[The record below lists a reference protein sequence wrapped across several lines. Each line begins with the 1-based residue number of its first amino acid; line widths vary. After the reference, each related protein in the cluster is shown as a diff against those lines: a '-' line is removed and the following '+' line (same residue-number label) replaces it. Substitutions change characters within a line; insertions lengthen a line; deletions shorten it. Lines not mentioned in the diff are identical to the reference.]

1 MSKVKIEIKSWFSGD
16 VLFEYESDNATMKKA
31 VEAAVD
37 GSADLRDADL
47 SGANLRD
54 ADLRDANLRDAN
66 LSGADLR
73 DADLRDANLRDAD
86 LRDANLRDANLSGA
100 DLRDANLSG
109 ADLRDA
115 DLRDANLRD
124 ADLRDANLSGA
135 DLRDANLSGAAIYYS
150 DGNFDVNYRRGYF
163 LSLTN
168 LEEIETEM
176 HHDVKSCRRWSFTW
190 KNVLRIKSWKL
201 KPAAGSFEAVA
212 KNASAASK
220 AIADGA
226 KSQGTDEKCAQSE
239 TPEIEVGDRVAFKHG
254 DEPAEALCGDV
265 IATKGSEA
273 VVEVSQLL
281 GRRAFILPFDKLIV
295 IPPKAQ
301 EQSNG

>member
-37 GSADLRDADL
+37 DNADL
-47 SGANLRD
+47 SGANL
-54 ADLRDANLRDAN
+54 
-66 LSGADLR
+66 SGADLSG
-73 DADLRDANLRDAD
+73 
-86 LRDANLRDANLSGA
+86 ANLSDA

-109 ADLRDA
+109 ADLS
-115 DLRDANLRD
+115 DANLSG
-124 ADLRDANLSGA
+124 ADLSGADLSGA

-220 AIADGA
+220 AIADGV
-226 KSQGTDEKCAQSE
+226 KEQSNDEKCVQSE
-239 TPEIEVGDRVAFKHG
+239 TPGVKVGDKVAFKHG

-265 IATKGSEA
+265 IAIKGSEA
-273 VVEVSQLL
+273 VVEVKQLL
-281 GRRAFILPFDKLIV
+281 GYQAFILPFDKLIV

-301 EQSNG
+301 EQSND

>member
-31 VEAAVD
+31 VEAAID
-37 GSADLRDADL
+37 GNADLSDADLSDADLSDADLSGADLSGANLSGADLSDADL
-47 SGANLRD
+47 SGANLSG
-54 ADLRDANLRDAN
+54 AD
-66 LSGADLR
+66 LSGADLS
-73 DADLRDANLRDAD
+73 DADLSDAD
-86 LRDANLRDANLSGA
+86 LSGA
-100 DLRDANLSG
+100 D
-109 ADLRDA
+109 
-115 DLRDANLRD
+115 
-124 ADLRDANLSGA
+124 
-135 DLRDANLSGAAIYYS
+135 LSGAAIYYS

-226 KSQGTDEKCAQSE
+226 KEQSNDEKIAQSE
-239 TPEIEVGDRVAFKHG
+239 TPEVKVGDRVAFKHG
-254 DEPAEALCGDV
+254 DKPTEALCGDV
-265 IATKGSEA
+265 IAIKGSEA
-273 VVEVSQLL
+273 VVEVKQLL
-281 GRRAFILPFDKLIV
+281 GCQAFILPFDKLII
-295 IPPKAQ
+295 IPPKTQ
-301 EQSNG
+301 EQSND

>member
-37 GSADLRDADL
+37 D
-47 SGANLRD
+47 N
-54 ADLRDANLRDAN
+54 
-66 LSGADLR
+66 ADLR
-73 DADLRDANLRDAD
+73 DADLRDAD
-86 LRDANLRDANLSGA
+86 LRDA

-115 DLRDANLRD
+115 DLRDANLSG
-124 ADLRDANLSGA
+124 ADLSGADLSGA
-135 DLRDANLSGAAIYYS
+135 DLRDADLRDADLRDADLRDADLRDAAIYYS

-201 KPAAGSFEAVA
+201 KPAAGSF
-212 KNASAASK
+212 
-220 AIADGA
+220 
-226 KSQGTDEKCAQSE
+226 
-239 TPEIEVGDRVAFKHG
+239 
-254 DEPAEALCGDV
+254 
-265 IATKGSEA
+265 
-273 VVEVSQLL
+273 
-281 GRRAFILPFDKLIV
+281 
-295 IPPKAQ
+295 
-301 EQSNG
+301 

>member
-37 GSADLRDADL
+37 GSADLSGADLRDADL

-54 ADLRDANLRDAN
+54 ADLRDADLSGAN
-66 LSGADLR
+66 LSGADLSG
-73 DADLRDANLRDAD
+73 ANLRDAD
-86 LRDANLRDANLSGA
+86 LSGA
-100 DLRDANLSG
+100 DLSG
-109 ADLRDA
+109 
-115 DLRDANLRD
+115 ANLRD
-124 ADLRDANLSGA
+124 AD
-135 DLRDANLSGAAIYYS
+135 LSGAAIYYS

-212 KNASAASK
+212 KNASAASQ
-220 AIADGA
+220 AIADGV
-226 KSQGTDEKCAQSE
+226 KYQSNDDKCAQSE
-239 TPEIEVGDRVAFKHG
+239 TPGVKVGDRVAFKHG

-265 IATKGSEA
+265 IAIKGSEA
-273 VVEVSQLL
+273 VVEVKQLL
-281 GRRAFILPFDKLIV
+281 GCQAFILPFDKLIV
-295 IPPKAQ
+295 IPPKTQ
-301 EQSNG
+301 EQSND

>member
-16 VLFEYESDNATMKKA
+16 ILFEYESDNATMKKA

-37 GSADLRDADL
+37 DN
-47 SGANLRD
+47 ANLRD
-54 ADLRDANLRDAN
+54 
-66 LSGADLR
+66 ADLR

-86 LRDANLRDANLSGA
+86 LSGA
-100 DLRDANLSG
+100 D
-109 ADLRDA
+109 
-115 DLRDANLRD
+115 LRD

-135 DLRDANLSGAAIYYS
+135 DLRDADLSGADLRDAAIYYS

-212 KNASAASK
+212 KNVSAASK
-220 AIADGA
+220 AIADGV
-226 KSQGTDEKCAQSE
+226 KEQSNDEKCAQSE

-254 DEPAEALCGDV
+254 DEPIEALCGDV
-265 IATKGSEA
+265 IAIKGSEA
-273 VVEVSQLL
+273 VVEVKQLL
-281 GRRAFILPFDKLIV
+281 GCQAFILPFDDLIV
-295 IPPKAQ
+295 IPPKSQ
-301 EQSNG
+301 EQSND

>member
-37 GSADLRDADL
+37 DNANLSDADLRGADLSDANLSDADL
-47 SGANLRD
+47 SDANLSDADLSDANLRGANLSDANLRGANLSD
-54 ADLRDANLRDAN
+54 ADLRGANLSDANLRGAN
-66 LSGADLR
+66 LSD
-73 DADLRDANLRDAD
+73 
-86 LRDANLRDANLSGA
+86 
-100 DLRDANLSG
+100 
-109 ADLRDA
+109 
-115 DLRDANLRD
+115 
-124 ADLRDANLSGA
+124 
-135 DLRDANLSGAAIYYS
+135 AAIYYS

-190 KNVLRIKSWKL
+190 KNVLKIKSWKL
-201 KPAAGSFEAVA
+201 KPAAGSFEAIA

-254 DEPAEALCGDV
+254 DEPIEALCGDV
-265 IATKGSEA
+265 IAIKGSEA
-273 VVEVSQLL
+273 VVEVKQLL
-281 GRRAFILPFDKLIV
+281 GRQAFILPFDDLIV
-295 IPPKAQ
+295 IPPKSQ
-301 EQSNG
+301 EQSND

>member
-37 GSADLRDADL
+37 DNADLRDASLRDADLRDADLSGADL

-54 ADLRDANLRDAN
+54 ADLSGADLSGAD

-73 DADLRDANLRDAD
+73 DASLRDAD
-86 LRDANLRDANLSGA
+86 LSGA
-100 DLRDANLSG
+100 D
-109 ADLRDA
+109 
-115 DLRDANLRD
+115 
-124 ADLRDANLSGA
+124 
-135 DLRDANLSGAAIYYS
+135 LSGAAIYYS
-150 DGNFDVNYRRGYF
+150 DNSFDVNYRRGYL

-212 KNASAASK
+212 KNVSAASK

-226 KSQGTDEKCAQSE
+226 KEQSNDEKCAQFE

-254 DEPAEALCGDV
+254 DEPTEALCGDV
-265 IATKGSEA
+265 IATKDSEA
-273 VVEVSQLL
+273 VVEVKQLL
-281 GRRAFILPFDKLIV
+281 GCQAFILPFDKLIV
-295 IPPKAQ
+295 IPPKTQ
-301 EQSNG
+301 E

>member
-16 VLFEYESDNATMKKA
+16 VLFEYESDNATIKKA

-37 GSADLRDADL
+37 D
-47 SGANLRD
+47 
-54 ADLRDANLRDAN
+54 
-66 LSGADLR
+66 
-73 DADLRDANLRDAD
+73 
-86 LRDANLRDANLSGA
+86 DANLSGA
-100 DLRDANLSG
+100 DLRDANLSDANLSG
-109 ADLRDA
+109 ADLRGADLSGA
-115 DLRDANLRD
+115 DLRDANLRG
-124 ADLRDANLSGA
+124 ADLSGA
-135 DLRDANLSGAAIYYS
+135 DLRDANLSDANLRDADLSDANLRGADLRDADLRDAAIYYS

-190 KNVLRIKSWKL
+190 KNVLKIKSWKL

-212 KNASAASK
+212 KNVSAASK

-226 KSQGTDEKCAQSE
+226 KSQADEKCTQSE

-254 DEPAEALCGDV
+254 DEPTEALCGDV

-273 VVEVSQLL
+273 VVEVDQLL
-281 GRRAFILPFDKLIV
+281 GYRAFILSFDKLIV
-295 IPPKAQ
+295 IPPKTQ
-301 EQSNG
+301 EQSND

>member
-37 GSADLRDADL
+37 DN
-47 SGANLRD
+47 ANLRD
-54 ADLRDANLRDAN
+54 AD

-86 LRDANLRDANLSGA
+86 LSGANLSGA
-100 DLRDANLSG
+100 D
-109 ADLRDA
+109 
-115 DLRDANLRD
+115 
-124 ADLRDANLSGA
+124 
-135 DLRDANLSGAAIYYS
+135 LSGAAIYYS

-201 KPAAGSFEAVA
+201 KPAAGSFEAIA
-212 KNASAASK
+212 KNASAAAK
-220 AIADGA
+220 AIADGV
-226 KSQGTDEKCAQSE
+226 KSQSNDEKCAQSE
-239 TPEIEVGDRVAFKHG
+239 TPGVKVGDRVAFKYG
-254 DEPAEALCGDV
+254 DEPTEALCGDV

-295 IPPKAQ
+295 IPPKSQ
-301 EQSNG
+301 EQSND

>member
-37 GSADLRDADL
+37 DNANLRGADLRGANLRGADLSDANLRGADLSDADL
-47 SGANLRD
+47 SDANLRGADLRGANLRG
-54 ADLRDANLRDAN
+54 ADLSDANLR
-66 LSGADLR
+66 GADLR
-73 DADLRDANLRDAD
+73 GANLSDADLSDANLR
-86 LRDANLRDANLSGA
+86 GA
-100 DLRDANLSG
+100 DLSD
-109 ADLRDA
+109 
-115 DLRDANLRD
+115 
-124 ADLRDANLSGA
+124 
-135 DLRDANLSGAAIYYS
+135 AAIYYS

-190 KNVLRIKSWKL
+190 KNVLKIKSWKL

-226 KSQGTDEKCAQSE
+226 KTQGNDEKCAQSE
-239 TPEIEVGDRVAFKHG
+239 TPGVKVGDRVAFKHG
-254 DEPAEALCGDV
+254 DEPTEALCGDV
-265 IATKGSEA
+265 IAIKGSEA
-273 VVEVSQLL
+273 VVEVKQLL
-281 GRRAFILPFDKLIV
+281 GCQAFILPFDDLIV
-295 IPPKAQ
+295 IPPKTQ
-301 EQSNG
+301 EQSND

>member
-37 GSADLRDADL
+37 D
-47 SGANLRD
+47 N

-66 LSGADLR
+66 LRDADLRDADLRDADLSGADLR
-73 DADLRDANLRDAD
+73 DADLRDAD
-86 LRDANLRDANLSGA
+86 LRD
-100 DLRDANLSG
+100 

-115 DLRDANLRD
+115 DLRDAD
-124 ADLRDANLSGA
+124 LSGA
-135 DLRDANLSGAAIYYS
+135 DLSGAAIYYS

-201 KPAAGSFEAVA
+201 KPAAGSFEAIA

-220 AIADGA
+220 AIADGV
-226 KSQGTDEKCAQSE
+226 KEQSNDEKCAQSE
-239 TPEIEVGDRVAFKHG
+239 TPGVKVGDRVAFKHG

-273 VVEVSQLL
+273 IVEVSQLL
-281 GRRAFILPFDKLIV
+281 GRRAFILPFDELIV
-295 IPPKAQ
+295 IPPKTQ
-301 EQSNG
+301 EQSND

>member
-37 GSADLRDADL
+37 DNADLSGADLRDADL
-47 SGANLRD
+47 SGA
-54 ADLRDANLRDAN
+54 
-66 LSGADLR
+66 
-73 DADLRDANLRDAD
+73 
-86 LRDANLRDANLSGA
+86 
-100 DLRDANLSG
+100 
-109 ADLRDA
+109 
-115 DLRDANLRD
+115 
-124 ADLRDANLSGA
+124 
-135 DLRDANLSGAAIYYS
+135 AIYCS
-150 DGNFDVNYRRGYF
+150 DSNFDVNYRRGYF

-201 KPAAGSFEAVA
+201 KPVAGSFEAVA
-212 KNASAASK
+212 KNVSAASK
-220 AIADGA
+220 AIADGV
-226 KSQGTDEKCAQSE
+226 KEQSNDEKCAQSE
-239 TPEIEVGDRVAFKHG
+239 TPGVKVGDRVAFKHG

-281 GRRAFILPFDKLIV
+281 GRRTFILPFDKLIV
-295 IPPKAQ
+295 IPSKNTRAI
-301 EQSNG
+301 ERLRGL

>member
-16 VLFEYESDNATMKKA
+16 ILFEYESDNATMKKA

-37 GSADLRDADL
+37 DNADL
-47 SGANLRD
+47 SGANLSG
-54 ADLRDANLRDAN
+54 ADLRDAN
-66 LSGADLR
+66 LSGADLSG
-73 DADLRDANLRDAD
+73 ANLSGAD
-86 LRDANLRDANLSGA
+86 LRDANLSGA

-109 ADLRDA
+109 ADLSG
-115 DLRDANLRD
+115 
-124 ADLRDANLSGA
+124 ANLSGA
-135 DLRDANLSGAAIYYS
+135 DLSGAAIYCS

-176 HHDVKSCRRWSFTW
+176 YHDVKSCRRWSFTW

-226 KSQGTDEKCAQSE
+226 KEQSNDEKCAQSE
-239 TPEIEVGDRVAFKHG
+239 TPEIKVGDRVAFKHG

-265 IATKGSEA
+265 IAIKGSEA
-273 VVEVSQLL
+273 VVEVKQLL
-281 GRRAFILPFDKLIV
+281 GCQAFILPFDELIV
-295 IPPKAQ
+295 IPPKSQ
-301 EQSNG
+301 EQSND

>member
-16 VLFEYESDNATMKKA
+16 ILFEYESDNATMKKA
-31 VEAAVD
+31 VEAAID
-37 GSADLRDADL
+37 GNANLSGADLSGANLSGADLSGANLRDADL

-54 ADLRDANLRDAN
+54 ADLRDANLRDA
-66 LSGADLR
+66 D
-73 DADLRDANLRDAD
+73 LRDAD
-86 LRDANLRDANLSGA
+86 LRDANLRDANLSG
-100 DLRDANLSG
+100 
-109 ADLRDA
+109 
-115 DLRDANLRD
+115 
-124 ADLRDANLSGA
+124 
-135 DLRDANLSGAAIYYS
+135 ANLSGAAIYYS

-176 HHDVKSCRRWSFTW
+176 YHDVKSCRRWSFTW

-201 KPAAGSFEAVA
+201 KPAAGSFEAIA

-226 KSQGTDEKCAQSE
+226 KEQSNDEKCAQSE
-239 TPEIEVGDRVAFKHG
+239 TPEAKVGDRVAFKHG

-301 EQSNG
+301 E

>member
-31 VEAAVD
+31 VEAAID
-37 GSADLRDADL
+37 G
-47 SGANLRD
+47 N
-54 ADLRDANLRDAN
+54 AN
-66 LSGADLR
+66 LSG
-73 DADLRDANLRDAD
+73 AD

-100 DLRDANLSG
+100 DLRDANLRD
-109 ADLRDA
+109 ADLSGA

-124 ADLRDANLSGA
+124 ANLRDANL
-135 DLRDANLSGAAIYYS
+135 RDANLRDAAIYYS
-150 DGNFDVNYRRGYF
+150 DGNFDVNYRRGCF

-201 KPAAGSFEAVA
+201 KPAAGSFEAIA

-226 KSQGTDEKCAQSE
+226 KEQSDDDKCAQSE
-239 TPEIEVGDRVAFKHG
+239 TPGVKVGDRVAFKHG
-254 DEPAEALCGDV
+254 DEPIEALCGEV
-265 IATKGSEA
+265 IAIKGSEA
-273 VVEVSQLL
+273 VVEVKQLL
-281 GRRAFILPFDKLIV
+281 GCQAFILPFDKLIV

-301 EQSNG
+301 ERSND

>member
-1 MSKVKIEIKSWFSGD
+1 MSKVKIEIKSWISGD

-37 GSADLRDADL
+37 DNADL
-47 SGANLRD
+47 SG
-54 ADLRDANLRDAN
+54 ADLRDANL
-66 LSGADLR
+66 SG
-73 DADLRDANLRDAD
+73 ADLRDANLRDAD

-109 ADLRDA
+109 ADL
-115 DLRDANLRD
+115 
-124 ADLRDANLSGA
+124 SGA
-135 DLRDANLSGAAIYYS
+135 DLRDAAIYYS
-150 DGNFDVNYRRGYF
+150 DDNFDVNYRRGYF

-190 KNVLRIKSWKL
+190 KNVLKIKSWKL

-239 TPEIEVGDRVAFKHG
+239 TPEVKVGDRVAFRHG
-254 DEPAEALCGDV
+254 DEPTEALCGDV
-265 IATKGSEA
+265 IATKDSEA
-273 VVEVSQLL
+273 VVEVKQLL
-281 GRRAFILPFDKLIV
+281 GCQAFILPFDDLIV
-295 IPPKAQ
+295 IPPKTQ
-301 EQSNG
+301 E

>member
-37 GSADLRDADL
+37 DNANL

-54 ADLRDANLRDAN
+54 ADL
-66 LSGADLR
+66 SG
-73 DADLRDANLRDAD
+73 
-86 LRDANLRDANLSGA
+86 ANLRDANLSGA
-100 DLRDANLSG
+100 DLRDANLRDANLSG
-109 ADLRDA
+109 ANLSGA
-115 DLRDANLRD
+115 NLSGANLRD
-124 ADLRDANLSGA
+124 ADLSGA
-135 DLRDANLSGAAIYYS
+135 DLRDAAIYCS

-212 KNASAASK
+212 KNVSAASK

-226 KSQGTDEKCAQSE
+226 KEQSNDEKCAQSE
-239 TPEIEVGDRVAFKHG
+239 TPGVKAGDRVAFKHG
-254 DEPAEALCGDV
+254 DEPIEALCGDV
-265 IATKGSEA
+265 IAIKGSEA
-273 VVEVSQLL
+273 VVEVKQLL
-281 GRRAFILPFDKLIV
+281 GCQAFILPFDDLIV
-295 IPPKAQ
+295 IPPKSQ
-301 EQSNG
+301 EQSND

>member
-1 MSKVKIEIKSWFSGD
+1 MSKVKIEIKSWIHGG
-16 VLFEYESDNATMKKA
+16 VLFEYESENATMKKA

-37 GSADLRDADL
+37 D
-47 SGANLRD
+47 N
-54 ADLRDANLRDAN
+54 AN

-73 DADLRDANLRDAD
+73 DADL
-86 LRDANLRDANLSGA
+86 SGA
-100 DLRDANLSG
+100 DLRDA
-109 ADLRDA
+109 
-115 DLRDANLRD
+115 
-124 ADLRDANLSGA
+124 
-135 DLRDANLSGAAIYYS
+135 AIYYS
-150 DGNFDVNYRRGYF
+150 DDNFDVNYRRGYF

-190 KNVLRIKSWKL
+190 KNVLKIKSWKL

-220 AIADGA
+220 AIADSA
-226 KSQGTDEKCAQSE
+226 KTQGTDEKCAQSE

-254 DEPAEALCGDV
+254 DEPTEALCGDV

-273 VVEVSQLL
+273 VVEVDQLL
-281 GRRAFILPFDKLIV
+281 GCRAFILTFDKLIV
-295 IPPKAQ
+295 ISAKNARVI
-301 EQSNG
+301 ERLRGL

>member
-31 VEAAVD
+31 VEAAID
-37 GSADLRDADL
+37 GNANLSGANLRDADLSGANLRDADLSGANLRDADLRDADL

-54 ADLRDANLRDAN
+54 ADLRDADLSGAN
-66 LSGADLR
+66 LSGADL
-73 DADLRDANLRDAD
+73 
-86 LRDANLRDANLSGA
+86 SGA
-100 DLRDANLSG
+100 DLRD
-109 ADLRDA
+109 
-115 DLRDANLRD
+115 
-124 ADLRDANLSGA
+124 
-135 DLRDANLSGAAIYYS
+135 AAIYYS

-201 KPAAGSFEAVA
+201 KPAAGSFEAIA

-220 AIADGA
+220 AIADGV
-226 KSQGTDEKCAQSE
+226 KEQNNDEKCAQSE

-254 DEPAEALCGDV
+254 DEPTEALCGDV

-273 VVEVSQLL
+273 VVEVKQLL
-281 GRRAFILPFDKLIV
+281 GCQAFILPFDKLIV
-295 IPPKAQ
+295 IPPKTQ
-301 EQSNG
+301 E

>member
-16 VLFEYESDNATMKKA
+16 VLFEYESDNVTMKKA

-37 GSADLRDADL
+37 DNANLRDANLRDADLSGANLSGANLSGANLRDANL

-54 ADLRDANLRDAN
+54 ADLRDANLRDA
-66 LSGADLR
+66 D
-73 DADLRDANLRDAD
+73 
-86 LRDANLRDANLSGA
+86 
-100 DLRDANLSG
+100 
-109 ADLRDA
+109 
-115 DLRDANLRD
+115 
-124 ADLRDANLSGA
+124 
-135 DLRDANLSGAAIYYS
+135 LSGAAIYYS
-150 DGNFDVNYRRGYF
+150 DDNFDVNYRRGYF

-220 AIADGA
+220 AIADSA
-226 KSQGTDEKCAQSE
+226 KTQGTDEKCAQSE
-239 TPEIEVGDRVAFKHG
+239 IPEIEVGDRVAFKHG
-254 DEPAEALCGDV
+254 DEPTEALCGDV

-273 VVEVSQLL
+273 VVEVDQLL
-281 GRRAFILPFDKLIV
+281 GCRAFILTFDKLIV
-295 IPPKAQ
+295 IPPKTQ
-301 EQSNG
+301 E

>member
-37 GSADLRDADL
+37 DNANLRDADLRDADL
-47 SGANLRD
+47 SGADLRD
-54 ADLRDANLRDAN
+54 AD

-73 DADLRDANLRDAD
+73 DANLRDANLRDAD
-86 LRDANLRDANLSGA
+86 LRDANLRDANL
-100 DLRDANLSG
+100 
-109 ADLRDA
+109 RDA
-115 DLRDANLRD
+115 DLRDAD
-124 ADLRDANLSGA
+124 
-135 DLRDANLSGAAIYYS
+135 LSGAAIYYS

-168 LEEIETEM
+168 LEEIEAEM

-201 KPAAGSFEAVA
+201 KPAVGSFEAVA

-220 AIADGA
+220 AIADSA
-226 KSQGTDEKCAQSE
+226 KTQGTDEKCAQSE
-239 TPEIEVGDRVAFKHG
+239 TPGVKVGDRVAFKHG
-254 DEPAEALCGDV
+254 DEPTEALCGDV
-265 IATKGSEA
+265 IAIKGGEA
-273 VVEVSQLL
+273 VVEVKQLL
-281 GRRAFILPFDKLIV
+281 GCQAFILPFDKLIV
-295 IPPKAQ
+295 IPPKSQ
-301 EQSNG
+301 EQSND

>member
-37 GSADLRDADL
+37 DNANLSGADLSGADL
-47 SGANLRD
+47 SGANLSG
-54 ADLRDANLRDAN
+54 AD
-66 LSGADLR
+66 LSGADLSG
-73 DADLRDANLRDAD
+73 
-86 LRDANLRDANLSGA
+86 ANLRDANLSGA

-109 ADLRDA
+109 ADL
-115 DLRDANLRD
+115 
-124 ADLRDANLSGA
+124 SG
-135 DLRDANLSGAAIYYS
+135 SAIYYS

-239 TPEIEVGDRVAFKHG
+239 TPGVKVGDRVAFRHG
-254 DEPAEALCGDV
+254 DEPTEAMCGDV
-265 IATKGSEA
+265 IAIKGGEA
-273 VVEVSQLL
+273 VVEVKQLL
-281 GRRAFILPFDKLIV
+281 GRQAFILPFDDLIV
-295 IPPKAQ
+295 IPPKTQ
-301 EQSNG
+301 E

>member
-31 VEAAVD
+31 VEAAID
-37 GSADLRDADL
+37 DNANLSGANLSGADLSGANLSGADL

-54 ADLRDANLRDAN
+54 ADLRDAD
-66 LSGADLR
+66 
-73 DADLRDANLRDAD
+73 
-86 LRDANLRDANLSGA
+86 LSGA

-109 ADLRDA
+109 ADL
-115 DLRDANLRD
+115 
-124 ADLRDANLSGA
+124 SG
-135 DLRDANLSGAAIYYS
+135 ANLSGAAIYYS

-163 LSLTN
+163 LSLAN

-220 AIADGA
+220 AIADSA
-226 KSQGTDEKCAQSE
+226 KTQGTDEKCAQSE

-265 IATKGSEA
+265 IAIKGSEA
-273 VVEVSQLL
+273 VVEVKQLL
-281 GRRAFILPFDKLIV
+281 GYQAFILPFDKLIV
-295 IPPKAQ
+295 IPPKSQ
-301 EQSNG
+301 EQSND

>member
-16 VLFEYESDNATMKKA
+16 ALFEYESDNATMKKA

-37 GSADLRDADL
+37 DN
-47 SGANLRD
+47 ANLRD
-54 ADLRDANLRDAN
+54 ADLRGADLSGADLRGANLRGANLSGADLSGADLRGAN

-73 DADLRDANLRDAD
+73 DADLRG
-86 LRDANLRDANLSGA
+86 ANLSGA
-100 DLRDANLSG
+100 DLSGADLSG
-109 ADLRDA
+109 AD
-115 DLRDANLRD
+115 
-124 ADLRDANLSGA
+124 
-135 DLRDANLSGAAIYYS
+135 LSGAAIYYS

-220 AIADGA
+220 AIADGV
-226 KSQGTDEKCAQSE
+226 KEQSNNEKCAQPE
-239 TPEIEVGDRVAFKHG
+239 TPGVKVGDRVAFKHG
-254 DEPAEALCGDV
+254 DEPTEALCGDV
-265 IATKGSEA
+265 IAIKGSEA
-273 VVEVSQLL
+273 VVEVKQLL
-281 GRRAFILPFDKLIV
+281 GCQAFILPFDKLIV
-295 IPPKAQ
+295 IPPKTQ
-301 EQSNG
+301 EQSND

>member
-37 GSADLRDADL
+37 DNADLSGANLSGANLRDADLSGADLRDADLRDADLSGANLSGANLRDADL

-54 ADLRDANLRDAN
+54 A
-66 LSGADLR
+66 
-73 DADLRDANLRDAD
+73 
-86 LRDANLRDANLSGA
+86 
-100 DLRDANLSG
+100 
-109 ADLRDA
+109 
-115 DLRDANLRD
+115 
-124 ADLRDANLSGA
+124 
-135 DLRDANLSGAAIYYS
+135 AIYYS
-150 DGNFDVNYRRGYF
+150 DDNFDVNYRRGYF

-220 AIADGA
+220 AIANGA

-239 TPEIEVGDRVAFKHG
+239 TPEIEVGDRVAFKQG
-254 DEPAEALCGDV
+254 EEPIEALCGDV

-273 VVEVSQLL
+273 VVEVDQLL
-281 GRRAFILPFDKLIV
+281 GCRAFILSFDELIV
-295 IPPKAQ
+295 IPPKVQ
-301 EQSNG
+301 EQSND

>member
-1 MSKVKIEIKSWFSGD
+1 MSKVKIEIRSWFSGD

-37 GSADLRDADL
+37 GSANLSDADLSDANL

-54 ADLRDANLRDAN
+54 ADLSDAN
-66 LSGADLR
+66 LSGANLSDADLSGANLSGANLSDADLSDANLSGANLSGANLSDANLS
-73 DADLRDANLRDAD
+73 DADLRDAD
-86 LRDANLRDANLSGA
+86 
-100 DLRDANLSG
+100 
-109 ADLRDA
+109 
-115 DLRDANLRD
+115 
-124 ADLRDANLSGA
+124 
-135 DLRDANLSGAAIYYS
+135 LSGAAIYYS

-176 HHDVKSCRRWSFTW
+176 YHDVKSCRRWSFTW

-201 KPAAGSFEAVA
+201 KPAAGSFEAMA

-226 KSQGTDEKCAQSE
+226 KTQGNDEKCAQSE
-239 TPEIEVGDRVAFKHG
+239 TPGAKVGDRVAFKHG
-254 DEPAEALCGDV
+254 DEPTGALCGEV
-265 IATKGSEA
+265 IAIKGSEA
-273 VVEVSQLL
+273 VVEVKQLL
-281 GRRAFILPFDKLIV
+281 GCQAFILSFDELIV

-301 EQSNG
+301 EQSNN